1 MKLTYDIAKQ
11 PSGIYHLDFMANGKR
26 IRKSLSTKDK
36 TVAKERGREY
46 IEAYNYS
53 VNSKSTFQGPFRLR
67 KYIEWY
73 RIFVNT
79 K

>member
-1 MKLTYDIAKQ
+1 MKLTYNIAKQ

-26 IRKSLSTKDK
+26 IKKSLSTKDK

-53 VNSKSTFQGPFRLR
+53 VSSKSTLQGPFRMR

-73 RIFVNT
+73 KLCVNT

>member
-1 MKLTYDIAKQ
+1 MKLTYNITKQ
-11 PSGIYHLDFMANGKR
+11 PSDIYHLDFMDNGKR
-26 IRKSLSTKDK
+26 VRKSLSTKDK

-53 VNSKSTFQGPFRLR
+53 VSSKSTLQGPFRLR

-73 RIFVNT
+73 KIFVNT

>member
-1 MKLTYDIAKQ
+1 MKLTYNIVKQ
-11 PSGIYHLDFMANGKR
+11 PSDIYHLDFMVNGKR

-46 IEAYNYS
+46 IEAYDYS
-53 VNSKSTFQGPFRLR
+53 VSAELTPQGPFRLR
-67 KYIEWY
+67 EYIEWY
-73 RIFVNT
+73 KIFVNT

>member
-1 MKLTYDIAKQ
+1 MKLTYNIAKQ
-11 PSGIYHLDFMANGKR
+11 PSGIYHLDFMDNGKR

-46 IEAYNYS
+46 IEAYDYS
-53 VNSKSTFQGPFRLR
+53 VSAELTPQGPFTLR

-73 RIFVNT
+73 KIFVNT